1 MPIEIVT
8 GADAQANVAGMPA
21 CAIIFGDP
29 GTEKTTDAARAFTKN
44 GRCNAFFIPCEDGAL
59 KAIAARGMPVPD
71 HPKQT
76 VKSWGAMCE
85 ALGWLYEHRA
95 NYVGCVIDGI
105 SAFSSY
111 IYKEAEDQHRGNKN
125 KFLVPVQV
133 RNCLFQLR
141 EWLRGLGLHSIFI
154 AHPLAPTVMDGVF
167 YRGGFSLS
175 PKSLVGD
182 FFGHVDTVLRVDH
195 LVLPGRAPMRVFWTG
210 GEQWPPELGTFGQ
223 PQDWRMWRTKNR
235 EGVGQAVVPA
245 DLGAFLR
252 ARQPP
257 YAGL

>member
-1 MPIEIVT
+1 M
-8 GADAQANVAGMPA
+8 
-21 CAIIFGDP
+21 
-29 GTEKTTDAARAFTKN
+29 AARPRATQRFHRAPTATSRN
-44 GRCNAFFIPCEDGAL
+44 GRRL
-59 KAIAARGMPVPD
+59 
-71 HPKQT
+71 
-76 VKSWGAMCE
+76 
-85 ALGWLYEHRA
+85 
-95 NYVGCVIDGI
+95 
-105 SAFSSY
+105 
-111 IYKEAEDQHRGNKN
+111 
-125 KFLVPVQV
+125 
-133 RNCLFQLR
+133 
-141 EWLRGLGLHSIFI
+141 LH
-154 AHPLAPTVMDGVF
+154 
-167 YRGGFSLS
+167 GGFSLS

-195 LVLPGRAPMRVFWTG
+195 LVLPGRAPMRVMYTG

>member
-1 MPIEIVT
+1 MTMEIVT
-8 GADAQANVAGMPA
+8 GAAAQANVVSQPA
-21 CAIIFGDP
+21 NVMLYGGP
-29 GTEKTTDAARAFTKN
+29 GVLKTTDAAAAFTQN
-44 GRCNAFFIPCEDGAL
+44 GRCNAFFVPCEDGAL

-71 HPKQT
+71 HPKNT
-76 VKSWGAMCE
+76 VKSWGAMVE
-85 ALGWLYEHRA
+85 ALSWLYEHRA
-95 NYVGCVIDGI
+95 NYTACVIDGL

-111 IYKEAEDQHRGNKN
+111 IYREAEEQHKGNRN

-141 EWLRGLGLHSIFI
+141 EWLRGLGLHSVFI
-154 AHPLAPTVMDGVF
+154 AHPLPPAVVDTIF
-167 YRGGFSLS
+167 YQGGFALS
-175 PKSLVGD
+175 PKSIVPEY
-182 FFGHVDTVLRVDH
+182 FGQTDTVLRVDH
-195 LVLPGRAPMRVFWTG
+195 LVLPGRAPMRVYWTG
-210 GEQWPPELGTFGQ
+210 GEIWPAELGTFGQ
-223 PQDWRMWRTKNR
+223 PSDWRLWRTKNR